1 MKKITSV
8 LSMALFGLAAIA
20 GNPVKQKVAVD
31 TKNSKMEWIAEKVT
45 GKHWGTVNIKSGA
58 FEMDGGKLTGGT
70 FDIDMTT
77 IKVVDIEDKETNAK
91 LTGHLMSDDFFSV
104 KNHNTAQFVIT
115 KVKEKEG
122 KNGNN
127 YEITG
132 DLTIKGITKPITF
145 PARIS
150 VKDNQMKAYASLDVD
165 RTKWDV
171 RYGSGSFFDD
181 LGDRTIYDEFNI
193 KLDLTANM

>member
-8 LSMALFGLAAIA
+8 LSMALFGLAAFA

-31 TKNSKMEWIAEKVT
+31 TKSSKMEWIAEKVT
-45 GKHWGTVNIKSGA
+45 GKHWGTVNIKSGE
-58 FEMDGGKLTGGT
+58 FELEGDQLTGGT

-77 IKVVDIEDKETNAK
+77 ITVVDIEDKETNAK
-91 LTGHLMSDDFFSV
+91 LKGHLMSDDFFSV
-104 KNHNTAQFVIT
+104 ENHNTAQFVIT
-115 KVKEKEG
+115 KVKAKEG

-150 VKDNQMKAYASLDVD
+150 MKDNQLKAYASLDVD

>member
-8 LSMALFGLAAIA
+8 LSIALFSMAVFA
-20 GNPVKQKVAVD
+20 GNPEKKQAAVD
-31 TKNSKMEWIAEKVT
+31 TKSSKMEWIAEKVT
-45 GKHWGTVNIKSGA
+45 GKHWGTVNIKSGTVELEGDQLVGGN
-58 FEMDGGKLTGGT
+58 FE
-70 FDIDMTT
+70 IDMTS
-77 IKVVDIEDKETNAK
+77 IKVDDIEDKDTNAK
-91 LTGHLMSDDFFSV
+91 LKGHLMSDDFFSV
-104 KNHNTAQFVIT
+104 EKHNTSKFVIT
-115 KVKEKEG
+115 KVKQKEG

-132 DLTIKGITKPITF
+132 DLTIKGITKSLTF

-150 VKDNQMKAYASLDVD
+150 MKDNKFKAYASLDVD
-165 RTKWDV
+165 RTEWDV

-193 KLDLTANM
+193 KLDITANM

>member
-45 GKHWGTVNIKSGA
+45 GKHWGTVNIKSGS
-58 FEMDGGKLTGGT
+58 FEMDGEKLTGGT

-104 KNHNTAQFVIT
+104 ENHNTAQFVIT

-132 DLTIKGITKPITF
+132 DLTIKGITKAITF

-150 VKDNQMKAYASLDVD
+150 MKDNQMKAYASLDVD